1 MVHHYYSVVLNLK
14 FLEIMPHF
22 LQISF
27 FDVFFFRFTVHLDG
41 FHLSVNDTLHN
52 RLGDS
57 VMQLPSL
64 DNQIPVNCLPSVSPV
79 CIIGSLQK
87 ANQIIYTNS
96 EFQTM
101 QFVKIQ
107 VSLLAYGFSVLLTE
121 YIVKCQSFYLFVGLS
136 LKLIPLKTK
145 WYYLFAFSSVSNHS
159 EKQVCF

>member
-1 MVHHYYSVVLNLK
+1 
-14 FLEIMPHF
+14 MPHF

-64 DNQIPVNCLPSVSPV
+64 NNQIPVNCLPSVSPV

-107 VSLLAYGFSVLLTE
+107 VSLLAYVFSILLTE
-121 YIVKCQSFYLFVGLS
+121 YIVKCQSSYLFVGLS
-136 LKLIPLKTK
+136 LKFIPIKTK
-145 WYYLFAFSSVSNHS
+145 RYYLFAFSSVSNHS